1 MAEKGKM
8 LKGAL
13 AREPK
18 MTRLSPGVYRGEKGQ
33 LMTQKGKALPRPQ
46 QPQYGNR
53 GPAPVNNMGSLQQAA
68 QGAMPNGS
76 MPMYQNA
83 VQPGMSFADAVEA
96 ARNQQAGGYA
106 AQLAAQGFNMGGN
119 RADIDPGYAVQ
130 PQQAIL
136 LQQGNMQRQPAIRIE
151 QGNMEQFLGQ
161 SANNQGRY
169 RLSPGV
175 YGTREQAMQQM
186 QRQYGAPTMGVPQP
200 QRRRY

>member
-33 LMTQKGKALPRPQ
+33 LMTQKGRALPRPQ

-68 QGAMPNGS
+68 QGAMPNAS

-96 ARNQQAGGYA
+96 ARNQQAGGYG
-106 AQLAAQGFNMGGN
+106 AQLAAQGLSMGGS

-130 PQQAIL
+130 PQP
-136 LQQGNMQRQPAIRIE
+136 GMRME

>member
-68 QGAMPNGS
+68 QGAMPNAS

-83 VQPGMSFADAVEA
+83 VQAGMSFADALDA
-96 ARNQQAGGYA
+96 ARNQQAGGYV
-106 AQLAAQGFNMGGN
+106 AQLAAQGANMGGG
-119 RADIDPGYAVQ
+119 RADIDPGYGMQ
-130 PQQAIL
+130 PQPAIL
-136 LQQGNMQRQPAIRIE
+136 MQQGNVE
-151 QGNMEQFLGQ
+151 QLLGQ

-175 YGTREQAMQQM
+175 YGTREQAMQQ
-186 QRQYGAPTMGVPQP
+186 QLDFLKNTLAQGQANK
-200 QRRRY
+200 RRY

>member
-33 LMTQKGKALPRPQ
+33 LMTQKGRALPRPQ

-68 QGAMPNGS
+68 QGAMPNAS

-96 ARNQQAGGYA
+96 ARNQQAGGYG
-106 AQLAAQGFNMGGN
+106 AQLAAQGANMGGG
-119 RADIDPGYAVQ
+119 RADIDPGYGMQ
-130 PQQAIL
+130 P
-136 LQQGNMQRQPAIRIE
+136 QPAIRIE
-151 QGNMEQFLGQ
+151 QGNLEQYLGQ
-161 SANNQGRY
+161 SANNEGRY

>member
-33 LMTQKGKALPRPQ
+33 LMTQKGRALPRPQ

-68 QGAMPNGS
+68 QGAMPNAS

-96 ARNQQAGGYA
+96 ARNQQAGGYG
-106 AQLAAQGFNMGGN
+106 AQLAAQGANMGGG
-119 RADIDPGYAVQ
+119 RADIDPGYGMQ
-130 PQQAIL
+130 P
-136 LQQGNMQRQPAIRIE
+136 QPAIRIE
-151 QGNMEQFLGQ
+151 QGNLEQYLGQ

>member
-68 QGAMPNGS
+68 QGATPNGS

-96 ARNQQAGGYA
+96 ARKQQAGGYI
-106 AQLAAQGFNMGGN
+106 AQLAAQGANISGN

-136 LQQGNMQRQPAIRIE
+136 MQP
-151 QGNMEQFLGQ
+151 GNMEQFLGQ

>member
-1 MAEKGKM
+1 
-8 LKGAL
+8 
-13 AREPK
+13 
-18 MTRLSPGVYRGEKGQ
+18 
-33 LMTQKGKALPRPQ
+33 
-46 QPQYGNR
+46 
-53 GPAPVNNMGSLQQAA
+53 
-68 QGAMPNGS
+68 
-76 MPMYQNA
+76 
-83 VQPGMSFADAVEA
+83 MSFADAVEA
-96 ARNQQAGGYA
+96 ARNQQAGGYG
-106 AQLAAQGFNMGGN
+106 AQLAAQGANMGGG

-136 LQQGNMQRQPAIRIE
+136 LQQGNMQP
-151 QGNMEQFLGQ
+151 GNWEQFLGQ